1 MPPSSPGRRWWP
13 TAEALR
19 WTSGPPSSTS
29 DARAGASSSLA
40 PARARRTDGR
50 TDVRRLVAS
59 GRGGHPT
66 YFQYTPG
73 SLLTIH
79 PWYRTS
85 LFPSGDIHCM
95 SAVVQR
101 RDDGQP
107 DASLTIVYCR
117 ATDGHATDNLT
128 ERGFQTHLRAAGKPG
143 EVERDVC
150 VDVLQSSRTPVGHEI
165 RDVGHAGHELERGW
179 LLPLDHSPP
188 GVPGRL

>member
-40 PARARRTDGR
+40 PARARLRDERAT
-50 TDVRRLVAS
+50 A
-59 GRGGHPT
+59 GGQWARSTSHGLPLH
-66 YFQYTPG
+66 PG
-73 SLLTIH
+73 SLLTTH

-85 LFPSGDIHCM
+85 LFPSGDIHRM
-95 SAVVQR
+95 SVVVQR

-107 DASLTIVYCR
+107 DASVTIVYCR

-179 LLPLDHSPP
+179 LLSLDHRPP
-188 GVPGRL
+188 GVPGR